1 MSAMTVRAR
10 FAPSPTGLL
19 HIGSARTALFN
30 YLFARHHGGE
40 FLLRIEDTDRE
51 RSTEAATQASSR
63 AWNGSGL
70 RPTGRRCSSP
80 PAWRAMPRWRSR
92 CWPRDAP
99 TTATARPKNCGRCAS
114 RRVAEGRSPR
124 YDGRWRDRDPAEAP
138 PGVRPVDPPEGAAR
152 RRDRGRGPGAG
163 HGARRQRRTG

>member
-1 MSAMTVRAR
+1 MTVRAR

-51 RSTEAATQASSR
+51 RSTEAATQAIIE
-63 AWNGSGL
+63 GL
-70 RPTGRRCSSP
+70 EWLGVSTGP
-80 PAWRAMPRWRSR
+80 AAGVPVHPAWPAMPRS
-92 CWPRDAP
+92 
-99 TTATARPKNCGRCAS
+99 ARQMLAAGRAYHCYCTPEELRQMREQAL
-114 RRVAEGRSPR
+114 AEGRSPR

-138 PGVRPVDPPEGAAR
+138 PASHPSSG
-152 RRDRGRGPGAG
+152 
-163 HGARRQRRTG
+163 